1 MVAGDEVLWVFGT
14 NNHNTTDGKHAR
26 SQIHVFWSGDPNL
39 AAESWRHAVVVQLH
53 EGWTAYNT
61 SPARGELD
69 GNSVHGVAIE
79 LGTPAVVRGEGFS
92 SIFAVCDDCDK
103 TPSFHGSKGWRLLD
117 PSKSIY
123 SKDRYAACP
132 TFRWFAGYWYI
143 VTLFRGYDVSLCG
156 YPAVPNSTGCGTE
169 HMARSKD
176 LVVWEESKYGG
187 HNSVLMGFSDGSD
200 TLGPDHTILA
210 GSFLDEHGTGAE
222 REFVANATDDWNRS
236 DMDMVTLPS
245 GETYVIWMSGDQ
257 GHVYFPDINPRV
269 TIASVAAIVNGTEQ
283 EWLESH
289 FQ

>member
-1 MVAGDEVLWVFGT
+1 MVLV
-14 NNHNTTDGKHAR
+14 KH

-123 SKDRYAACP
+123 SKDRYAA
-132 TFRWFAGYWYI
+132 WYPSSFCYSTI
-143 VTLFRGYDVSLCG
+143 V
-156 YPAVPNSTGCGTE
+156 
-169 HMARSKD
+169 
-176 LVVWEESKYGG
+176 VVVVFICW
-187 HNSVLMGFSDGSD
+187 
-200 TLGPDHTILA
+200 
-210 GSFLDEHGTGAE
+210 
-222 REFVANATDDWNRS
+222 
-236 DMDMVTLPS
+236 
-245 GETYVIWMSGDQ
+245 YV
-257 GHVYFPDINPRV
+257 
-269 TIASVAAIVNGTEQ
+269 
-283 EWLESH
+283 
-289 FQ
+289 